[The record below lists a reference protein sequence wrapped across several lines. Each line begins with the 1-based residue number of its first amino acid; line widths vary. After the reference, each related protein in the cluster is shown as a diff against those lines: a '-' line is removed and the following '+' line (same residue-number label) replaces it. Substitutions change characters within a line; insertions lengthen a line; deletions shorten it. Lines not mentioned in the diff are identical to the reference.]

1 VLPDLAQH
9 FGEPFGDSSALPVWY
24 LAKLA
29 RARVTVALNGDGGDE
44 LFAGY
49 PWYATA
55 TRLATAAR
63 WLPPVVRA
71 ALRSSAGQRLLRAL
85 PRQQAKGL
93 DFATRDD
100 ASRFAAL
107 RRTLE
112 EPVRAQ
118 LYAPGFEARVDGA
131 ALAYLDQ
138 AYRAAGTRDPLQAM
152 AITDV
157 TTYLPEDLL
166 VKVDRMT
173 MAHALEAR
181 SPFLDARVVELAL
194 AWPAWLKRDTSGGK
208 RILKQTFGS
217 LFPPGL
223 LDRPKMGFSVPVDE
237 WLRAEL
243 RLTLEARLFRGV
255 LADAGILEPAAVRS
269 LLREHDGGRSRG
281 ATLWNLLMLA
291 EWFERFGGA
300 TRWP

>member
-1 VLPDLAQH
+1 M
-9 FGEPFGDSSALPVWY
+9 
-24 LAKLA
+24 
-29 RARVTVALNGDGGDE
+29 
-44 LFAGY
+44 
-49 PWYATA
+49 
-55 TRLATAAR
+55 
-63 WLPPVVRA
+63 
-71 ALRSSAGQRLLRAL
+71 
-85 PRQQAKGL
+85 
-93 DFATRDD
+93 
-100 ASRFAAL
+100 
-107 RRTLE
+107 
-112 EPVRAQ
+112 RAQ

-181 SPFLDARVVELAL
+181 SPFLDALVVELAL
-194 AWPAWLKRDTSGGK
+194 ALPARLKRDTSGGK

-217 LFPPGL
+217 LFPPGF

-243 RLTLEARLFRGV
+243 RLRLEARLFRGV
-255 LADAGILEPAAVRS
+255 LADAGILEPTAVRS